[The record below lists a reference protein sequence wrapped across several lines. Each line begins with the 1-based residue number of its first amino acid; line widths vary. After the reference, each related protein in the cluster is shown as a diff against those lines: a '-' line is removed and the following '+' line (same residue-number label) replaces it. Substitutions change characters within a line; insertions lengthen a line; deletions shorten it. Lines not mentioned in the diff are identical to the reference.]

1 MTVALFHG
9 SMSRSRAA
17 TTSAPA
23 KFAIRPCGGNGKRA
37 TPSATSKM
45 WEYIRSHDLQNPDN
59 RREILADDKLR
70 RIFGKEKVTMFEMN
84 KHLAGHLKWERRQR
98 IRVFLVLRSL
108 LELGGQAEPMMRET
122 HIVARGFLSIS
133 PAAPPEVVDGL
144 IARGI
149 SSIFH
154 GRAARRS
161 VLNLFVSV
169 MIAAENGP
177 YRSPALFLRFTAIRR
192 KWDREFES
200 AFLQWWVCKLSV
212 P

>member
-1 MTVALFHG
+1 MAVALFHG

-84 KHLAGHLKWERRQR
+84 KRKAPYKFE
-98 IRVFLVLRSL
+98 S
-108 LELGGQAEPMMRET
+108 
-122 HIVARGFLSIS
+122 GFLQ
-133 PAAPPEVVDGL
+133 
-144 IARGI
+144 
-149 SSIFH
+149 
-154 GRAARRS
+154 RR
-161 VLNLFVSV
+161 V
-169 MIAAENGP
+169 
-177 YRSPALFLRFTAIRR
+177 R
-192 KWDREFES
+192 
-200 AFLQWWVCKLSV
+200 KLSV
-212 P
+212 PA